1 MKQAAGVTR
10 RVLDVIWMLKEWG
23 SEGRGRLYGDVQKHV
38 KTLLL
43 EAAKQKQFTSSL
55 SELNPFS
62 LFLESI

>member
-1 MKQAAGVTR
+1 MREEVGYMVMS
-10 RVLDVIWMLKEWG
+10 L
-23 SEGRGRLYGDVQKHV
+23 HV